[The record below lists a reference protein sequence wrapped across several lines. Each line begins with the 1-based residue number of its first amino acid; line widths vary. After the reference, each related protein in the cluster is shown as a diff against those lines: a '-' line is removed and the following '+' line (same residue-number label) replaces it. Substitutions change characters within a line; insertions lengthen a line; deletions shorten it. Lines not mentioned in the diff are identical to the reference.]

1 MLNLVD
7 VSSSAA
13 GSPPLASKTSPAGT
27 FPQPFKLT
35 FNPADVK
42 PNDLYVV
49 QAILTDGDRH
59 YSMPIQ
65 APVLAKGSNNDGVT
79 IELVPSRPRPRSFWR
94 SSMPTASSSVG

>member
-1 MLNLVD
+1 MLVLNLVD

-13 GSPPLASKTSPAGT
+13 GAPPLATKTSPAGT

-35 FNPADVK
+35 FNPAEVK

-65 APVLAKGSNNDGVT
+65 ATGAGQGQQQ
-79 IELVPSRPRPRSFWR
+79 
-94 SSMPTASSSVG
+94 